1 MNYDAY
7 FLSAPLRSN
16 GVRLLLSFCLFFYS
30 PFMLRIHST
39 DFRKIFRNRVF
50 RCNLNQGCN
59 IKTGL
64 NNTVVSKSEASFDGG
79 AGGPS
84 PQGKIKKEK
93 KKKRKKREKREKK
106 EKRRKKEERNY
117 E

>member
-39 DFRKIFRNRVF
+39 DFRNIFRNCIF
-50 RCNLNQGCN
+50 LCNLNQGCN

-64 NNTVVSKSEASFDGG
+64 NNPVVLKLF
-79 AGGPS
+79 
-84 PQGKIKKEK
+84 
-93 KKKRKKREKREKK
+93 
-106 EKRRKKEERNY
+106 RRHLVDIVPKLKHKTNS
-117 E
+117 